1 MAAVAS
7 DITVT
12 FDENYKVRVLDAER
26 FKQTEA
32 LETECNEF
40 VKRMDALRL
49 AVQEFL
55 FPDHSLLC
63 AVTPLSLAGI
73 RTFNGTVRSL
83 VEVLSKQASAI
94 ETAKLRVL
102 FQGGLFP
109 SLVHN
114 TCGMP
119 DSCALPLSRLA
130 LRCFLFCRLLLLL
143 LSFSRVAR
151 QLACGMR

>member
-49 AVQEFL
+49 AVQEF
-55 FPDHSLLC
+55 
-63 AVTPLSLAGI
+63 
-73 RTFNGTVRSL
+73 RSL
-83 VEVLSKQASAI
+83 TLVRCYPHHLQASVP
-94 ETAKLRVL
+94 L
-102 FQGGLFP
+102 
-109 SLVHN
+109 
-114 TCGMP
+114 M
-119 DSCALPLSRLA
+119 AL
-130 LRCFLFCRLLLLL
+130 CDH
-143 LSFSRVAR
+143 
-151 QLACGMR
+151 

>member
-49 AVQEFL
+49 AVQEFV
-55 FPDHSLLC
+55 FFQSLTLVRCYPPFTGRHPYLQWHC
-63 AVTPLSLAGI
+63 AITS
-73 RTFNGTVRSL
+73 
-83 VEVLSKQASAI
+83 
-94 ETAKLRVL
+94 
-102 FQGGLFP
+102 
-109 SLVHN
+109 
-114 TCGMP
+114 
-119 DSCALPLSRLA
+119 
-130 LRCFLFCRLLLLL
+130 
-143 LSFSRVAR
+143 
-151 QLACGMR
+151 